1 MYSTISKAALVGNA
15 IAYGLDTNGVDF
27 AFSESG
33 KYPGA
38 KVTSHIRYG
47 MGDVSA
53 GVAPLAQKE
62 RAGNKKNEPV
72 IRNV

>member
-1 MYSTISKAALVGNA
+1 MVWTQMEWILR
-15 IAYGLDTNGVDF
+15 F
-27 AFSESG
+27 
-33 KYPGA
+33 P
-38 KVTSHIRYG
+38 KVENIQ
-47 MGDVSA
+47 GDVSA